1 MGLSIR
7 IRTVEKLL
15 TNVSCL
21 VKEENEMSS
30 LIGKAT
36 SE

>member
-1 MGLSIR
+1 MGFSIR
-7 IRTVEKLL
+7 KKDTEKLPRD
-15 TNVSCL
+15 VSCL
-21 VKEENEMSS
+21 GKEENEMSS

>member
-1 MGLSIR
+1 MGFSIR
-7 IRTVEKLL
+7 IRTVKKLPRD
-15 TNVSCL
+15 VSCL
-21 VKEENEMSS
+21 EPEENEMSS